1 MIEGVA
7 IVQSE
12 SRYDFE
18 KMVNEKVSR
27 RNVKDIK
34 FCVNADIHSSM
45 GGGSY
50 SSGETYYAMI
60 IYGE

>member
-34 FCVNADIHSSM
+34 FCVNPKIKSGHAA
-45 GGGSY
+45 SY
-50 SSGETYYAMI
+50 SNGAEYYAMI

>member
-1 MIEGVA
+1 MIDGVV
-7 IVQSE
+7 IIQSE

-18 KMVNEKVSR
+18 KMVNEKVHL

-60 IYGE
+60 MYGE

>member
-1 MIEGVA
+1 MTEGVV
-7 IVQSE
+7 IIQSE
-12 SRYDFE
+12 SRHDFE
-18 KMVNEKVSR
+18 KMVNSKVHL

-45 GGGSY
+45 CGGSY